1 MIGEG
6 RDHAMNIFTCYKKG
20 VAEASLRP
28 RVVLILWAVNA
39 AFASL
44 AFLLFSGYFG
54 AALGSSTAAAGLM
67 KQPDMNIIFEMLNSP
82 GGGLGMLRS
91 GLLLLILLFCLFSFF
106 VNGGIL
112 EGLFCSSRDARR
124 GRTFFEGGAI
134 HYWRFLKLAIYSLVL
149 WVPACLIFALSSGL
163 LMAATRGS
171 IKEQLT
177 FCLRLGLGAFIL
189 FLVYI
194 IMMIMDYARIRI
206 VAEDTGEVFRSL
218 ARSTAFVFK
227 HIGSSL
233 GIYYLLGATGLAVF
247 GVWRLFIHII
257 PQTSMAGV
265 WTAFLFTQLF
275 IASRGWLRIAFQSA
289 QTANFKAH
297 RPVVSV
303 PAEQV

>member
-1 MIGEG
+1 
-6 RDHAMNIFTCYKKG
+6 MNIFTCYKKG

-54 AALGSSTAAAGLM
+54 AALGSSTAAAALM
-67 KQPDMNIIFEMLNSP
+67 KKQPDMNIIFEMLTSP

-149 WVPACLIFALSSGL
+149 WVPACLIIALTSGL

-171 IKEQLT
+171 IKEQLI

-189 FLVYI
+189 FLVYF

-227 HIGSSL
+227 HIGSGL
-233 GIYYLLGATGLAVF
+233 GIYYLLGATGLAAF
-247 GVWRLFIHII
+247 GVWRLFVHII
-257 PQTSMAGV
+257 PQASMAGV

-275 IASRGWLRIAFQSA
+275 IASRGWLRIAFLAA
-289 QTANFKAH
+289 QTANFKTH

>member
-1 MIGEG
+1 
-6 RDHAMNIFTCYKKG
+6 MNIFTCYKKG

-67 KQPDMNIIFEMLNSP
+67 KQPDMNIIFEMLTSP

-91 GLLLLILLFCLFSFF
+91 GLLLLILLFYLFSFF

-134 HYWRFLKLAIYSLVL
+134 HYWRFLKLAVYSLVL

-227 HIGSSL
+227 HIWSSL
-233 GIYYLLGATGLAVF
+233 GIYYLLGATGLAAF
-247 GVWRLFIHII
+247 GVWRLFVHII